1 MEKKYNFYDK
11 DIIGHTEIRNLDCF
25 YFTRYYPVNK
35 YGYNE
40 NQDFIFEFKEGTCPE
55 IYARI
60 FSRTIL
66 SLFGDLIY
74 RNQENHT
81 KFLEKTIIL
90 PVPASTQEKHKQ
102 RYEDLFR
109 LISEKTGIGNGYKY
123 IKIKNDVEAKH
134 LNNNRTSLDEH
145 IEIDYSFL
153 KEYRHIILI
162 DDVITTGKTISE
174 FADKFRKLEYFIK
187 DKNLS
192 NKLLL
197 NVFDYSIIGLTLA
210 KTVSQ
215 VDLLSDEL
223 KDDEFDKKENKTFYK
238 NSFNILSK
246 LDSLEVWKNLD
257 EFHLGAFPD
266 SEDVDIEEDEYGNVC
281 NIKEYTTWSYE
292 VFHTKFKS
300 LNEEINLRLEGRLKP
315 VK

>member
-11 DIIGHTEIRNLDCF
+11 NLIGHTEIRNLDCF

-74 RNQENHT
+74 GNQENHT

-109 LISEKTGIGNGYKY
+109 LISEKTGVINGY
-123 IKIKNDVEAKH
+123 
-134 LNNNRTSLDEH
+134 
-145 IEIDYSFL
+145 
-153 KEYRHIILI
+153 
-162 DDVITTGKTISE
+162 DVITVSKNREASHLVGKLFS
-174 FADKFRKLEYFIK
+174 FSL
-187 DKNLS
+187 
-192 NKLLL
+192 
-197 NVFDYSIIGLTLA
+197 IIG
-210 KTVSQ
+210 
-215 VDLLSDEL
+215 DC
-223 KDDEFDKKENKTFYK
+223 F
-238 NSFNILSK
+238 ILSK
-246 LDSLEVWKNLD
+246 IFKN
-257 EFHLGAFPD
+257 EFPVVIM
-266 SEDVDIEEDEYGNVC
+266 SS
-281 NIKEYTTWSYE
+281 IKII
-292 VFHTKFKS
+292 
-300 LNEEINLRLEGRLKP
+300 L
-315 VK
+315 

>member
-11 DIIGHTEIRNLDCF
+11 NLIGHTEIRNLDCF

-74 RNQENHT
+74 GNQENHT

-134 LNNNRTSLDEH
+134 LSNNRTSLDEH

-153 KEYRHIILI
+153 KEYRRIILI

-174 FADKFRKLEYFIK
+174 FADKFRNLKFFKENSKYF
-187 DKNLS
+187 DFGDTPYFL
-192 NKLLL
+192 
-197 NVFDYSIIGLTLA
+197 IIGLTLA

-238 NSFNILSK
+238 NSFNTLSK
-246 LDSLEVWKNLD
+246 LDSLEVWENLD
-257 EFHLGAFPD
+257 KFYFEFYPD
-266 SEDVDIEEDEYGNVC
+266 HEEYDADEANYEINRYMICSCDVY
-281 NIKEYTTWSYE
+281 
-292 VFHTKFKS
+292 HTKFKF
-300 LNEEINLRLEGRLKP
+300 LNEKGETKLKF
-315 VK
+315 K